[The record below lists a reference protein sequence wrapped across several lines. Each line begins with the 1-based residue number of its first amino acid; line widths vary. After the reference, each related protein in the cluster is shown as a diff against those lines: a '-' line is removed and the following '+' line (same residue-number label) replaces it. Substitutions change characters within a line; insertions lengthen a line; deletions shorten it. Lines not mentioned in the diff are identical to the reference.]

1 MSNEVLSFVLEREE
15 RPVTIGGEAYVLIE
29 LDGKERDKY
38 LNVLGGRLRHGPDGK
53 AGGVKD
59 FDGLQASLIAA
70 SLCKVVGSER
80 VPVKQHII
88 QSWPARVVSGLF
100 EAARDLSALDEKEK
114 DEAKND

>member
-1 MSNEVLSFVLEREE
+1 MSSETLSFDLEREE

-38 LNVLGGRLRHGPDGK
+38 LNVLGGRLRHGADGK
-53 AGGVKD
+53 PGGVRN

-70 SLCKVVGSER
+70 SLRKVDGEEKKP
-80 VPVKQHII
+80 VPLNTI
-88 QSWPARVVSGLF
+88 QGWPARVVTGLF

-114 DEAKND
+114 DEGKND